1 MGICQ
6 QSDRFHSQFFH
17 HIANQALGL
26 DRKHFGKNLADLNI
40 RERFHINI
48 IGIKQG
54 ENVTV
59 DLDPSEPLPDNCSII
74 AIGKN
79 KDLNAS
85 REELR

>member
-1 MGICQ
+1 MIGLDDTRI
-6 QSDRFHSQFFH
+6 FQFF
-17 HIANQALGL
+17 
-26 DRKHFGKNLADLNI
+26 
-40 RERFHINI
+40 EINI

>member
-1 MGICQ
+1 MAEF
-6 QSDRFHSQFFH
+6 SMPVSWS
-17 HIANQALGL
+17 
-26 DRKHFGKNLADLNI
+26 GKNLADLNV